1 MSCVWNLLA
10 SNLET
15 WTKLHACHSAMKIVL
30 RILDKTVHAIGFS
43 GFRDFL
49 VQDDKEGSSSTDDKS
64 QQSSSKNSKSS
75 VRSKAMDMSLSEA
88 SKSEEN
94 HVVEGDTIPVASSPP
109 ETGSSAADCKDYIDN
124 KEETA
129 NLTDNEE
136 SDIAPKKAKV
146 DDEKENSKPSTS
158 RTIPH
163 DCSSP
168 VRNNKPLAILDNITT
183 SPFKVPHNLKKI
195 ARSTPRKKHETPK
208 YDDSESEDDCS
219 LPEVDHVHA
228 PVEPELPKIEAINVK
243 KDGKEILDA
252 VFLNLKGKD
261 GHEER
266 VPKVSAK
273 KNGLL

>member
-49 VQDDKEGSSSTDDKS
+49 VQDDKEGLSSTDDKS
-64 QQSSSKNSKSS
+64 QQSTSKNAKSS
-75 VRSKAMDMSLSEA
+75 VQSNAMDMSLNEA
-88 SKSEEN
+88 SKPN
-94 HVVEGDTIPVASSPP
+94 ILEGDTIPVASSPP
-109 ETGSSAADCKDYIDN
+109 ETRSTTADCEDYIDN

-129 NLTDNEE
+129 NLTANEE
-136 SDIAPKKAKV
+136 SEIAPKKAKV
-146 DDEKENSKPSTS
+146 DDEKENNKPSTS
-158 RTIPH
+158 HTIPH

-168 VRNNKPLAILDNITT
+168 VRNSKPLAILDNITT
-183 SPFKVPHNLKKI
+183 SPFKVPHNLRKI
-195 ARSTPRKKHETPK
+195 GRSTPRKKHETAK
-208 YDDSESEDDCS
+208 YDDSESEDDCT
-219 LPEVDHVHA
+219 LPEVDTVNA
-228 PVEPELPKIEAINVK
+228 PVEPELPKIQSISAK

-261 GHEER
+261 GREER